1 MFRRKIHDILPEM
14 PLEIDGWRNESEDID
29 ANRPIPKRANMSRQP
44 SIWLTALSHL
54 KSETPSRPVLY
65 FAPATL
71 QATAQRFIEGF
82 DGLVTY
88 AVKANDSRVVLE
100 NLVAAGISAFDVA
113 SPAEMHALRAVSP
126 DVDMHYNNPVRSKDE
141 IAEAV
146 ALGVKS
152 YSIDAP
158 HEFKKLCA
166 QVAPEGVEVAVRLRL
181 PVEGAAYHFG
191 AKFGA
196 DAERAVA
203 LLRAVKQAGF
213 IPSMTFHP
221 GTQCVAPSAWSTYI
235 ATCAEVAQMAGVKL
249 SRLNVGGGFAADRGV
264 APDLEAVFT
273 AIHDAVDAAFG
284 KDAPALVCEP
294 GRAMVAEAFTL
305 ATRVKSIREDGAVF
319 LNDGIYGALSEAPS
333 IGVPD
338 RITTVTAQGGMH
350 KGDAKQCIV
359 FGPTCDSIDQLPDPL
374 SLPADLGEDDYVLFS
389 GMGAYSLATV
399 TRFNGYG
406 LIDMV
411 TVQRPGL

>member
-1 MFRRKIHDILPEM
+1 
-14 PLEIDGWRNESEDID
+14 
-29 ANRPIPKRANMSRQP
+29 MSRQP

-54 KSETPSRPVLY
+54 KSETPKHPVLY

-71 QATAQRFIEGF
+71 QATVQQFVDGF

-100 NLVAAGISAFDVA
+100 NLVACGISAFDVA

-126 DVDMHYNNPVRSKDE
+126 DAVMHYNNPVRARDE

-146 ALGVKS
+146 ALGVRS
-152 YSIDAP
+152 YSVDAP
-158 HEFKKLCA
+158 HEFEKLRA
-166 QVAPEGVEVAVRLRL
+166 QVDPKGIEISVRLRL

-191 AKFGA
+191 TKFGA
-196 DAERAVA
+196 DVEQAVA
-203 LLRAVKQAGF
+203 LLRMVKEAGF
-213 IPSMTFHP
+213 TPSMTFHP
-221 GTQCVAPSAWSTYI
+221 GTQCASPSAWSTYV
-235 ATCAEVAQMAGVKL
+235 ATCAEVSKEAGVTL
-249 SRLNVGGGFAADRGV
+249 ARLNVGGGFAANRGV
-264 APDLEAVFT
+264 APDLNAIFA
-273 AIHDAVDAAFG
+273 AIHRAVKNAFG
-284 KDAPALVCEP
+284 DAAPALVCEP

-305 ATRVKSIREDGAVF
+305 ATRVKSIREDGAVY

-338 RITTVTAQGGMH
+338 RISTVRADGTSH
-350 KGDAKQCIV
+350 KGAPMKRIV

-374 SLPADLGEDDYVLFS
+374 ALPADLAEDDYVLFS

-406 LIDMV
+406 QIDLV
-411 TVQRPGL
+411 TVQRAGL

>member
-1 MFRRKIHDILPEM
+1 
-14 PLEIDGWRNESEDID
+14 
-29 ANRPIPKRANMSRQP
+29 MSRQP

-54 KSETPSRPVLY
+54 KTETPSRPVLY

-71 QATAQRFIEGF
+71 QATARRFIDGF

-113 SPAEMHALRAVSP
+113 SPEEMHALRAVSP
-126 DVDMHYNNPVRSKDE
+126 DAVMHYNNPVRSRAE

-152 YSIDAP
+152 YSVDAP
-158 HEFKKLCA
+158 HEFRKLQA
-166 QVAPEGVEVAVRLRL
+166 QVAPKGIEVAVRLRL
-181 PVEGAAYHFG
+181 PVAGAAYHFG

-196 DAERAVA
+196 DTEDAIA
-203 LLRAVKQAGF
+203 LLKEVAQAGYT
-213 IPSMTFHP
+213 PSMTFHP
-221 GTQCVAPSAWSTYI
+221 GTQCAEPAAWSTYI
-235 ATCAEVAQMAGVKL
+235 VTCADVAKKAGVRL
-249 SRLNVGGGFAADRGV
+249 ARLNVGGGFAADRGV
-264 APDLEAVFT
+264 APDLEAIFD
-273 AIHDAVDAAFG
+273 AIHNTAQSAFG
-284 KDAPALVCEP
+284 ADVPRLVCEP

-305 ATRVKSIREDGAVF
+305 ATQVKSIREDGAVF

-338 RITTVTAQGGMH
+338 RIVTVTPKGKAHQGI
-350 KGDAKQCIV
+350 ATPRVV
-359 FGPTCDSIDQLPDPL
+359 FGPTCDSIDQLPHPL
-374 SLPADLGEDDYVLFS
+374 ALPADLAEEDYVLFA
-389 GMGAYSLATV
+389 GMGAYSMATV

-406 LIDMV
+406 VLELV
-411 TVQRPGL
+411 TVQHAGL